1 MTAPTDLLSSIG
13 ICVGAAAL
21 LALVSWRLRQPL
33 ILAYLVTGVII
44 GPSQVGLNLVR
55 DQNSIQTVA
64 EIGLILL
71 LFIIG
76 LEIDLKKLASAGAPV
91 LLTGALQVPI
101 CIALGWGFFF
111 LIGVRNSNGSFAL
124 LYLAACMSLSST
136 LVVVKLLYDKF
147 ELDTLPGRITL
158 GVLVIQ
164 DIWAIGMIAVQPNLL
179 NPDLLPLAFSLWKGA
194 LLVVGGLALSKYVL
208 PHLFRAV
215 AKAPELVLVTALAW
229 CFFLS
234 GAASY
239 IGLSRE
245 MGALIA
251 GVSLSTF
258 PYNLDVMAKA
268 VSIRDFFVTLFFVA
282 LGMQIPVPTAQVVEV
297 ALAASAFVILSRL
310 SVVPILYAL
319 RLGHR
324 ASLIPAVN
332 LAQVSE
338 FSIVIA
344 SLGLARHQIAP
355 DVLTIVIITFAITS
369 VVSTYMINSSHFIQ
383 RAMSRGLKLVGVK
396 DLDAGM
402 SVQERSPGRVETIV
416 FLGFFRDASS
426 ILHEFERNAE
436 PGHVEG
442 FAITLGVG
450 IAAALVGAKEFLD
463 KILVID
469 FNPSVMRELRVRGI
483 SCIYGDVAHADTLR
497 HAGIE
502 GAELVVSSITDDI
515 LRGTNNLR
523 LLKNIRANCPKAKV
537 MLTTEH
543 IPQALA
549 FYQAGADFVYLPR
562 LHSAPQIARILKH
575 GLAEGFERLRAEEVA
590 DLSQRREVL
599 T

>member
-13 ICVGAAAL
+13 ICVAAAAL
-21 LALVSWRLRQPL
+21 LALGGWRLRQPL
-33 ILAYLVTGVII
+33 ILAYLVAGVVI
-44 GPSQVGLNLVR
+44 GPVGLKFVTN
-55 DQNSIQTVA
+55 QASIATVA

-76 LEIDLKKLASAGAPV
+76 LEIDIKKLASAGAPV

-101 CIALGWGFFF
+101 CIALGLGFFWLAGARVAQVHSPCTAASPCDF
-111 LIGVRNSNGSFAL
+111 SLI
-124 LYLAACMSLSST
+124 YLAACMSLSST

-164 DIWAIGMIAVQPNLL
+164 DLWAVGMIAVQPNLVS
-179 NPDLLPLAFSLWKGA
+179 PDLLPLAFSLWKGA

-229 CFFLS
+229 CFFVA
-234 GAASY
+234 GIASY

-282 LGMQIPVPTAQVVEV
+282 LGMQIPIPSLHVVEV
-297 ALAASAFVILSRL
+297 ALAASVFVVLSRL
-310 SVVPILYAL
+310 SVVPILYGL

-324 ASLIPAVN
+324 ASLIPAIN

-344 SLGLARHQIAP
+344 SLGLARYQIGP

-369 VVSTYMINSSHFIQ
+369 VTSTYMINSSHSVQ
-383 RAMSRGLKLVGVK
+383 RIVSRALKLLRVR
-396 DLDAGM
+396 DLDVGETAP
-402 SVQERSPGRVETIV
+402 ERTEARSETVV

-426 ILHEFERNAE
+426 ILLDLETDGNA
-436 PGHVEG
+436 VE
-442 FAITLGVG
+442 AQVL
-450 IAAALVGAKEFLD
+450 LD

-469 FNPSVMRELRVRGI
+469 FNPTVMRELRRRGI
-483 SCIYGDVAHADTLR
+483 SCVYGDVAHADTLR
-497 HAGIE
+497 HAGI
-502 GAELVVSSITDDI
+502 GNAELVVCSITDDI
-515 LRGTNNLR
+515 LRGTSNLR
-523 LLKNIRANCPKAKV
+523 LLRNIRAACPKARV

-543 IPQALA
+543 IPQALH
-549 FYQAGADFVYLPR
+549 FYEAGADFVYIPR
-562 LHSAPQIARILKH
+562 LHSALQIARILRQ
-575 GLAEGFERLRAEEVA
+575 GLADGFESVRELEIEH
-590 DLSQRREVL
+590 LSHRREVL

>member
-1 MTAPTDLLSSIG
+1 
-13 ICVGAAAL
+13 
-21 LALVSWRLRQPL
+21 
-33 ILAYLVTGVII
+33 
-44 GPSQVGLNLVR
+44 
-55 DQNSIQTVA
+55 
-64 EIGLILL
+64 
-71 LFIIG
+71 
-76 LEIDLKKLASAGAPV
+76 
-91 LLTGALQVPI
+91 
-101 CIALGWGFFF
+101 
-111 LIGVRNSNGSFAL
+111 
-124 LYLAACMSLSST
+124 
-136 LVVVKLLYDKF
+136 
-147 ELDTLPGRITL
+147 
-158 GVLVIQ
+158 
-164 DIWAIGMIAVQPNLL
+164 VQPNLL

>member
-1 MTAPTDLLSSIG
+1 MTPPTDLLSSIG
-13 ICVGAAAL
+13 ICVSAAAL
-21 LALVSWRLRQPL
+21 LAVVGWRLRQPL
-33 ILAYLVTGVII
+33 ILAYLLTGVLI
-44 GPSQVGLNLVR
+44 GPQFLQWVPH
-55 DQNSIQTVA
+55 QESIATVA

-71 LFIIG
+71 LFVIG

-101 CIALGWGFFF
+101 CIALGLAFFYA
-111 LIGVRNSNGSFAL
+111 LGLRNGPGDYSL
-124 LYLAACMSLSST
+124 VYLAACMSLSST

-164 DIWAIGMIAVQPNLL
+164 DLWAVGMLAVQPNLT
-179 NPDLLPLAFSLWKGA
+179 NPDLLPLLFSLLKGA
-194 LLVVGGLALSKYVL
+194 LMVVGSLFIAKSVL
-208 PHLFRAV
+208 PFVFRSV
-215 AKAPELVLVTALAW
+215 AKAPELVLVSGLAW
-229 CFFLS
+229 CFFLA
-234 GAASY
+234 GVASY
-239 IGLSRE
+239 IKLSPE

-251 GVSLSTF
+251 GISLSTF

-282 LGMQIPVPTAQVVEV
+282 LGMQIPKPTWQVVAI
-297 ALAASAFVILSRL
+297 ALAASVFVMLSRL

-324 ASLIPAVN
+324 ASLLPAIN

-344 SLGLARHQIAP
+344 SLGFARQQIPP
-355 DVLTIVIITFAITS
+355 DVVTVVIITFAITA
-369 VVSTYMINSSHFIQ
+369 VLSTYMINASHVVQ
-383 RAMSRGLKLVGVK
+383 KTMSGWLKLLRVK
-396 DLDAGM
+396 DLDVAAAGEEAHE
-402 SVQERSPGRVETIV
+402 ERKENVV

-426 ILHEFERNAE
+426 ILHEFEHGDGE
-436 PGHVEG
+436 SLDKD
-442 FAITLGVG
+442 FLG
-450 IAAALVGAKEFLD
+450 

-469 FNPSVMRELRVRGI
+469 FNPSVMRELRKRGI

-502 GAELVVSSITDDI
+502 NAELVVSSITDDI

-523 LLKNIRANCPKAKV
+523 MLKNIRAACPKARV

-543 IPQALA
+543 IPQALN
-549 FYQAGADFVYLPR
+549 FYQAGADFVYIPR
-562 LHSAPQIARILKH
+562 LQSAPQIARILKR
-575 GLAEGFERLRAEEVA
+575 GLKEGFDAIRAGEIEH
-590 DLSQRREVL
+590 LSQRREVL
-599 T
+599 A

>member
-1 MTAPTDLLSSIG
+1 MTAPTDDLLWSIG
-13 ICVGAAAL
+13 ICVAAAAL
-21 LALVSWRLRQPL
+21 LALIGWRLRQPL
-33 ILAYLVTGVII
+33 ILAYLVTGVVI
-44 GPSQVGLNLVR
+44 GPHVGLNIVTN
-55 DQNSIQTVA
+55 QASIATVA

-101 CIALGWGFFF
+101 CVALGLVFFS
-111 LIGVRNSNGSFAL
+111 LIGVRVVQGDFSL

-164 DIWAIGMIAVQPNLL
+164 DLWAVGMIAVQPNLVK
-179 NPDLLPLAFSLWKGA
+179 PDLLPLAFSLWKGA

-229 CFFLS
+229 CFFLA
-234 GAASY
+234 GIASY

-258 PYNLDVMAKA
+258 PYNLDVVAKA

-282 LGMQIPVPTAQVVEV
+282 LGMQITVPSLHVVEV

-310 SVVPILYAL
+310 SVVPILYGL

-324 ASLIPAVN
+324 ASLLPAIN

-344 SLGLARHQIAP
+344 SLGLARNQISP

-369 VVSTYMINSSHFIQ
+369 VASTYMINSSHGIQ
-383 RAMSRGLKLVGVK
+383 RVMSAWLKLLQIR
-396 DLDAGM
+396 DLDSATN
-402 SVQERSPGRVETIV
+402 VQERSEARHETLV

-426 ILHEFERNAE
+426 ILHEFERHEE
-436 PGHVEG
+436 PGE
-442 FAITLGVG
+442 
-450 IAAALVGAKEFLD
+450 AKEFLS

-515 LRGTNNLR
+515 LRGTSNLR

-543 IPQALA
+543 IPQALH
-549 FYQAGADFVYLPR
+549 FYEAGADFVYLPR
-562 LHSAPQIARILKH
+562 LHSAPQIARILKQ
-575 GLAEGFERLRAEEVA
+575 GLADGFERVRAEEIEH
-590 DLSQRREVL
+590 LSQRREVL

>member
-1 MTAPTDLLSSIG
+1 VIAPAFGNDLLSSIG

-21 LALVSWRLRQPL
+21 LALIGWRLRQPL
-33 ILAYLVTGVII
+33 ILAYLVTGVVI
-44 GPSQVGLNLVR
+44 GPNVLNFVKDR
-55 DQNSIQTVA
+55 ASIETVA

-101 CIALGWGFFF
+101 CIALGWGFFY
-111 LIGVRNSNGSFAL
+111 LIGVRNTSGDYSL

-164 DIWAIGMIAVQPNLL
+164 DLWAVGMLAVQPNLS
-179 NPDLLPLAFSLWKGA
+179 NPNFFPLAFSLLKGA
-194 LLVVGGLALSKYVL
+194 LLVVGALNISKYIL

-215 AKAPELVLVTALAW
+215 AKAPELVLVSALAW
-229 CFFLS
+229 CFFLA
-234 GAASY
+234 GVAQA

-282 LGMQIPVPTAQVVEV
+282 LGMQIPVPSLQDQAELGHFARLLEI
-297 ALAASAFVILSRL
+297 ALAASAFVIVSRL
-310 SVVPILYAL
+310 SVVPILYGL

-324 ASLIPAVN
+324 ASLIPAIN

-344 SLGLARHQIAP
+344 SLGLSTQPHSQITT
-355 DVLTIVIITFAITS
+355 DVVTIVIITFAITA
-369 VVSTYMINSSHFIQ
+369 VVSTYMINSSHAVQ
-383 RAMSRGLKLVGVK
+383 RVLSRGLKAIRIR
-396 DLDAGM
+396 DLDSAT
-402 SVQERSPGRVETIV
+402 EAEEKPEKRHETVV

-426 ILHEFERNAE
+426 ILHEFEHGAD
-436 PGHVEG
+436 
-442 FAITLGVG
+442 
-450 IAAALVGAKEFLD
+450 AAATKELLS
-463 KILVID
+463 KLLVID
-469 FNPSVMRELRVRGI
+469 FNPRVMRELRARGI
-483 SCIYGDVAHADTLR
+483 GSIYGDVAHADTLR

-502 GAELVVSSITDDI
+502 EAELVISSITDDI

-523 LLKNIRANCPKAKV
+523 MLKNVRATCPKARV

-543 IPQALA
+543 IPQALS
-549 FYQAGADFVYLPR
+549 FYAAGADFVYLPR
-562 LHSAPQIARILKH
+562 LHSAPDIAAILKR
-575 GLAEGFERLRAEEVA
+575 GLEEGFDKMRAEEIEH
-590 DLSQRREVL
+590 LSQRHEVL
-599 T
+599 A

>member
-1 MTAPTDLLSSIG
+1 VTAPTDLLSSIG

-21 LALVSWRLRQPL
+21 LALGGWRLRQPL
-33 ILAYLVTGVII
+33 ILAYLVAGVVI
-44 GPSQVGLNLVR
+44 GPVGLKFVTN
-55 DQNSIQTVA
+55 QASIATVA

-76 LEIDLKKLASAGAPV
+76 LEIDIKKLASAGAPV
-91 LLTGALQVPI
+91 LLTGSLQVPI
-101 CIALGWGFFF
+101 CIALGLGFFWLLGARVTQVHSPCTATSPCDF
-111 LIGVRNSNGSFAL
+111 SLI
-124 LYLAACMSLSST
+124 YLAACMSLSST

-164 DIWAIGMIAVQPNLL
+164 DLWAVGMIAVQPNLV

-229 CFFLS
+229 CFFLA
-234 GAASY
+234 GIASY

-282 LGMQIPVPTAQVVEV
+282 LGMQIPIPSLHVVEI
-297 ALAASAFVILSRL
+297 ALAASAFVVLSRL
-310 SVVPILYAL
+310 SVVPILYGL

-324 ASLIPAVN
+324 ASLIPAIN

-344 SLGLARHQIAP
+344 SLGLARYQISA
-355 DVLTIVIITFAITS
+355 DVLTIVIITFAATS
-369 VVSTYMINSSHFIQ
+369 VASTYMINSSHAVQ
-383 RAMSRGLKLVGVK
+383 RILSRALKLLRVR
-396 DLDAGM
+396 DLDVGETAP
-402 SVQERSPGRVETIV
+402 ERTEARSETMV

-426 ILHEFERNAE
+426 ILLDLESDGNA
-436 PGHVEG
+436 VE
-442 FAITLGVG
+442 AQVL
-450 IAAALVGAKEFLD
+450 LD

-469 FNPSVMRELRVRGI
+469 FNPTVMRELRRRGI
-483 SCIYGDVAHADTLR
+483 SCVYGDVAHADTLR
-497 HAGIE
+497 HAGI
-502 GAELVVSSITDDI
+502 GNAELVVCSITDDI
-515 LRGTNNLR
+515 LRGTSNLR
-523 LLKNIRANCPKAKV
+523 LLRNIRAACPKARV

-543 IPQALA
+543 IPQALH
-549 FYQAGADFVYLPR
+549 YYEAGADFVYIPR
-562 LHSAPQIARILKH
+562 LHSAMQIARLLKQ
-575 GLAEGFERLRAEEVA
+575 GLADGFESARELEIEH
-590 DLSQRREVL
+590 LSHRREVL

>member
-1 MTAPTDLLSSIG
+1 MIAPTGLLSSIG

-21 LALVSWRLRQPL
+21 LALVGWRFRQPL
-33 ILAYLVTGVII
+33 ILAYLVTGVVI
-44 GPSQVGLNLVR
+44 GPHGLNFVT
-55 DQNSIQTVA
+55 DQASIATVA

-76 LEIDLKKLASAGAPV
+76 LEIDIKKLASAGPAV

-101 CIALGWGFFF
+101 CIGLGLGFFY
-111 LIGVRNSNGSFAL
+111 LIGVRNTGGSYSL

-136 LVVVKLLYDKF
+136 LVVVKLLNDKF

-164 DIWAIGMIAVQPNLL
+164 DIWAVAMLALQPNLL
-179 NPDLLPLAFSLWKGA
+179 NPNLLPLAFSIWRGA
-194 LLVVGGLALSKYVL
+194 FLVVGGFAISKYIL

-215 AKAPELVLVTALAW
+215 AKAPELVLVSALAW
-229 CFFLS
+229 CFFLA
-234 GAASY
+234 GAASL

-268 VSIRDFFVTLFFVA
+268 VSLRDFFVTLFFVA
-282 LGMQIPVPTAQVVEV
+282 LGMQIEIPSLHVVEI
-297 ALAASAFVILSRL
+297 ALAASVFVMVSRL

-324 ASLIPAVN
+324 ASLLPAIN

-344 SLGLARHQIAP
+344 SLGLTLAKPQIDG
-355 DVLTIVIITFAITS
+355 DVLTTVIMTFAITS
-369 VVSTYMINSSHFIQ
+369 VASTYLINSSHRVQ
-383 RAMSRGLKLVGVK
+383 RALSRVLKVFRIR
-396 DLDAGM
+396 DLDVGEAAPARKE
-402 SVQERSPGRVETIV
+402 SRSETVV

-426 ILHEFERNAE
+426 ILFELENGGTA
-436 PGHVEG
+436 VEG
-442 FAITLGVG
+442 QVL
-450 IAAALVGAKEFLD
+450 LD
-463 KILVID
+463 KVLVID
-469 FNPSVMRELRVRGI
+469 FNPTVMGELRRRGI
-483 SCIYGDVAHADTLR
+483 SCAYGDIAHADTLR

-502 GAELVVSSITDDI
+502 IAQLVVCSITDDV
-515 LRGTNNLR
+515 LRGTSNLR
-523 LLKNIRANCPKAKV
+523 LLRNARAACPNAKV
-537 MLTTEH
+537 MLATEH
-543 IPQALA
+543 IPHALQLYA
-549 FYQAGADFVYLPR
+549 AGADFVYIPR
-562 LHSAPQIARILKH
+562 LHSAKQIAQLLKQ
-575 GLAEGFERLRAEEVA
+575 GLDEGFDAARAAEIEV
-590 DLSQRREVL
+590 LSTRREIL
-599 T
+599 A